1 MQTNATTNAKK
12 GNNKGNNNCKQMPQH
27 MQQHAT
33 TNANTCRALRQK
45 MDQTY
50 AKINAVT
57 YAYLPKHAFAPY
69 IWEV

>member
-1 MQTNATTNAKK
+1 MPQNK
-12 GNNKGNNNCKQMPQH
+12 GNNKCKQMPQH

-50 AKINAVT
+50 VKVNAVT
-57 YAYLPKHAFAPY
+57 YAYLFFGVQAPL
-69 IWEV
+69 E